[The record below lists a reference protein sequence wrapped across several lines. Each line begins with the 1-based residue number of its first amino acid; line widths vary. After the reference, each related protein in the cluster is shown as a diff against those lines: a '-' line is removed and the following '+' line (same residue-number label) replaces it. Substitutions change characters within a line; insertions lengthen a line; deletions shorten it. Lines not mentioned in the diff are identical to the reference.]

1 MFICSVSRFLDQFVK
16 LQNFYNKCR
25 NLQYFKYLVQV
36 PSLPDNPPNFLVASE
51 LSQHVTPVAVVPD
64 VVDDLVDDAAS
75 EISTTNTVPLHDERE
90 RYIDQLL
97 AEIESLQVYQEF
109 YYFPSLFFSCC
120 PKISSNSLVLLSIVF
135 YCCGSVHCIDSLNPK
150 LVVI

>member
-1 MFICSVSRFLDQFVK
+1 MQNIYHRLINFLRFLEQFSK
-16 LQNFYNKCR
+16 LSDFYNKCR

-36 PSLPDNPPNFLVASE
+36 PSLPDTPPNFLIAAE

-75 EISTTNTVPLHDERE
+75 DMGAPTDSAVPLVDERE

-97 AEIESLQVYQEF
+97 AEIESLQVRLETCSHS
-109 YYFPSLFFSCC
+109 FPSLELDQTFHF
-120 PKISSNSLVLLSIVF
+120 LSIV
-135 YCCGSVHCIDSLNPK
+135 
-150 LVVI
+150 

>member
-1 MFICSVSRFLDQFVK
+1 MRIFGKYSSSALNFLRFLDQFSK
-16 LQNFYNKCR
+16 LSDFYNKCR

-36 PSLPDNPPNFLVASE
+36 PSLPDTPPNFLIAAE

-75 EISTTNTVPLHDERE
+75 TDSAVPLVDQRE

-97 AEIESLQVYQEF
+97 AEIESLQVRLENCSHS
-109 YYFPSLFFSCC
+109 FPSLELEQTFHF
-120 PKISSNSLVLLSIVF
+120 LSIV
-135 YCCGSVHCIDSLNPK
+135 
-150 LVVI
+150 

>member
-1 MFICSVSRFLDQFVK
+1 MTSCCSYSDSQFISVIYIFRFLDQFTK
-16 LQNFYNKCR
+16 LQDFYNKCR

-36 PSLPDNPPNFLVASE
+36 PSLPDHPPNFLVASE

-75 EISTTNTVPLHDERE
+75 EVGAANNSVPLSDERE

-97 AEIESLQVYQEF
+97 AEIESLQVVIQKVWEIKT
-109 YYFPSLFFSCC
+109 CC
-120 PKISSNSLVLLSIVF
+120 KT
-135 YCCGSVHCIDSLNPK
+135 
-150 LVVI
+150 

>member
-1 MFICSVSRFLDQFVK
+1 MDQFVK
-16 LQNFYNKCR
+16 LKNFYNKCR

-75 EISTTNTVPLHDERE
+75 EISNATTAVPLHDERE

-97 AEIESLQVYQEF
+97 AEIESLQVCMSE
-109 YYFPSLFFSCC
+109 LF
-120 PKISSNSLVLLSIVF
+120 LS
-135 YCCGSVHCIDSLNPK
+135 
-150 LVVI
+150 

>member
-1 MFICSVSRFLDQFVK
+1 M
-16 LQNFYNKCR
+16 
-25 NLQYFKYLVQV
+25 

-75 EISTTNTVPLHDERE
+75 EISNATTAVPLHDERE

-97 AEIESLQVYQEF
+97 AEIESLQVCMSE
-109 YYFPSLFFSCC
+109 LFC
-120 PKISSNSLVLLSIVF
+120 PKRN
-135 YCCGSVHCIDSLNPK
+135 
-150 LVVI
+150 

>member
-1 MFICSVSRFLDQFVK
+1 MQNIYHCLINFLRFLDQFSK
-16 LQNFYNKCR
+16 LSDFYNKCR

-36 PSLPDNPPNFLVASE
+36 PSLPDTPPNFLIAAE

-75 EISTTNTVPLHDERE
+75 TDSAVPLVDQRE

-97 AEIESLQVYQEF
+97 AEIESLQVRLENCSHS
-109 YYFPSLFFSCC
+109 FPSLELEQTFHF
-120 PKISSNSLVLLSIVF
+120 LSIV
-135 YCCGSVHCIDSLNPK
+135 
-150 LVVI
+150 

>member
-75 EISTTNTVPLHDERE
+75 EISTSNTVPLHDERE

-97 AEIESLQVYQEF
+97 AEIESLQVLILTGI
-109 YYFPSLFFSCC
+109 LFFS
-120 PKISSNSLVLLSIVF
+120 LS
-135 YCCGSVHCIDSLNPK
+135 YK
-150 LVVI
+150 